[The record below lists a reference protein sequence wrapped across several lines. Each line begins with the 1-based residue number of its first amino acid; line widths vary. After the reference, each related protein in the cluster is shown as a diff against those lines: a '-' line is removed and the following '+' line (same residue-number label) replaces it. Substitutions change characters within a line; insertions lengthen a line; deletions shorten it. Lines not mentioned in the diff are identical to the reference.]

1 MEPSISASKGFAQYA
16 APDMRQ
22 ESQAANVI
30 QRGHGEKAARRLQIY
45 AFDPQLGR
53 RRRYRI
59 SLEIPYEQLEE
70 IGVNTSRPSGRLV
83 NIVDYDAAAD
93 CHYSLVN
100 LDDPAV
106 LASGGLEPQVDDH
119 KFHQQMVYAVTMKVV
134 ANFERALGRR
144 LNLERLTVLPH
155 AFRGRNAFF
164 HPKTNSLA
172 FGYFRADPENPG
184 SNLPGQWIFS
194 CLSHDIVA
202 HEMSHALVHSL
213 RPHFYE
219 ATNPDVF
226 AFHEAIADIVAIFQ
240 HFGFPG
246 VLAEAVQQGRA
257 DLSKPGPLL
266 DLAIQFGYSTGT
278 GAALRSAAKSE
289 PPDPTMYG
297 ATFEAHD
304 RGSVL
309 VLAVFDAF
317 FATYAMR
324 VEDLIRIATA
334 GTGVLGEGYLQADLV
349 SRITNEAGDTAQR
362 VLDLCIRAI
371 DYLPPLDV
379 TFSDYLRA
387 LVTADT
393 ELNPDDP
400 YDLRANL
407 VDAFLARG
415 IHPSGVFSANEESL
429 LWDAPAPSI
438 VADNLDP
445 RVLDI
450 LAGHQSEQWGAT
462 SKSVGRDWNYV
473 KEKLHD
479 WADGHHAALQMEPDS
494 RCPIEVEGFQSMFR
508 VGSDGQLLTEAGVQF
523 VQTSPAAQP
532 VLGGLVPRAG
542 TTVVFSGDGSARYL
556 MPKPLSLHSDNTPDA
571 GDPRMKALTDFVR
584 ECDERDPHY
593 PWVGE
598 AYDPKERMLRR
609 FNFALVHQGIRRT
622 ARAKDVSGNGG

>member
-1 MEPSISASKGFAQYA
+1 M
-16 APDMRQ
+16 
-22 ESQAANVI
+22 
-30 QRGHGEKAARRLQIY
+30 
-45 AFDPQLGR
+45 
-53 RRRYRI
+53 
-59 SLEIPYEQLEE
+59 
-70 IGVNTSRPSGRLV
+70 
-83 NIVDYDAAAD
+83 
-93 CHYSLVN
+93 
-100 LDDPAV
+100 
-106 LASGGLEPQVDDH
+106 
-119 KFHQQMVYAVTMKVV
+119 
-134 ANFERALGRR
+134 
-144 LNLERLTVLPH
+144 
-155 AFRGRNAFF
+155 
-164 HPKTNSLA
+164 
-172 FGYFRADPENPG
+172 
-184 SNLPGQWIFS
+184 
-194 CLSHDIVA
+194 
-202 HEMSHALVHSL
+202 
-213 RPHFYE
+213 
-219 ATNPDVF
+219 
-226 AFHEAIADIVAIFQ
+226 
-240 HFGFPG
+240 
-246 VLAEAVQQGRA
+246 
-257 DLSKPGPLL
+257 
-266 DLAIQFGYSTGT
+266 
-278 GAALRSAAKSE
+278 
-289 PPDPTMYG
+289 
-297 ATFEAHD
+297 
-304 RGSVL
+304 
-309 VLAVFDAF
+309 
-317 FATYAMR
+317 
-324 VEDLIRIATA
+324 
-334 GTGVLGEGYLQADLV
+334 
-349 SRITNEAGDTAQR
+349 
-362 VLDLCIRAI
+362 
-371 DYLPPLDV
+371 

-532 VLGGLVPRAG
+532 VLGGLIPRAG
-542 TTVVFSGDGSARYL
+542 TTVVFSGDGSARYV
-556 MPKPLSLHSDNTPDA
+556 MPKPLSPHSDNTPDA

-622 ARAKDVSGNGG
+622 ARAKEVSGNGG